1 MVFREGVLL
10 KCAKSEICRSILLQ
24 KKRTAT
30 VKNCFIQNHFNP
42 KAQLIFTWTGNQCY
56 QKYFVVVSQTGIR
69 WFAWKKNWPFLA
81 NLSEVIFIDEQCWHL
96 EQTTLSGF
104 KTLFIKKGSL
114 SHKLLAILWNWKKSS
129 KS

>member
-1 MVFREGVLL
+1 MLWRVIDSI
-10 KCAKSEICRSILLQ
+10 KNILLLFCRREFYDFQ
-24 KKRTAT
+24 EKKKGSL
-30 VKNCFIQNHFNP
+30 V
-42 KAQLIFTWTGNQCY
+42 
-56 QKYFVVVSQTGIR
+56 
-69 WFAWKKNWPFLA
+69 A